1 MFTFFDFLS
10 HGTFTLFNVYNT
22 FHDLIKNNQLKLNT
36 GAYQVV
42 KSAAHQYYTN
52 ENQAHTCTITP
63 VFDRKGNQI
72 ETKYKVLN
80 GKTSLYT
87 FNLYHTRC
95 SCLINGK
102 NENHFLEND
111 FPKIIEI
118 VERKLAEKKI
128 TMTDFIENVK
138 NTLHNVKSHRSQN
151 EHEKSRGDS
160 SHNSIFLSD
169 SPFVLTPK
177 SMNDSYTCSTPK
189 SKKDIT
195 DSEMMNT
202 IRSELSNVLSLLRE
216 HVTESERHMSILRD
230 EIFSIKSHV
239 SLHSKSVSQ
248 RVETVD
254 NKTKIM
260 ENNILNSMQSI

>member
-1 MFTFFDFLS
+1 MLRTSITQTRTKRIRVRS
-10 HGTFTLFNVYNT
+10 H
-22 FHDLIKNNQLKLNT
+22 I
-36 GAYQVV
+36 
-42 KSAAHQYYTN
+42 
-52 ENQAHTCTITP
+52 
-63 VFDRKGNQI
+63 FDRKGNQI

-87 FNLYHTRC
+87 FNLYRTRC

-102 NENHFLEND
+102 YENHFLKND
-111 FPKIIEI
+111 FSKIIDI
-118 VERKLAEKKI
+118 VERQLAEKKM

-138 NTLHNVKSHRSQN
+138 NILQNVKSQRSQN

-160 SHNSIFLSD
+160 SHNTIFLTD

-195 DSEMMNT
+195 DSEMINT
-202 IRSELSNVLSLLRE
+202 IRSELSNVFSLLRE
-216 HVTESERHMSILRD
+216 HVTESERQMSILRD
-230 EIFSIKSHV
+230 EILSINSHV

-254 NKTKIM
+254 NSLRYGFAM
-260 ENNILNSMQSI
+260 